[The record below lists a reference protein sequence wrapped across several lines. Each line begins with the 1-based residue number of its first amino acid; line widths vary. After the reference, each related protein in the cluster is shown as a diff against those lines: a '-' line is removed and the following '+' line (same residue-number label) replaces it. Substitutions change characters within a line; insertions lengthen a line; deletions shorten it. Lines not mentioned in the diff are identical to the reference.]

1 MSVVC
6 LRALAGRRAS
16 ALTFLAP
23 HLRNSQANLRKYP
36 LMPAKLSVV
45 IPTYNRPQLLRRA
58 LRFLRTEGRIPI
70 IVADG
75 SLPDAA
81 ETNAATC
88 KGMGGNVPYFHL
100 PSPAGSAAQIN
111 NVIQRLSMALSM
123 VKTPYVVF
131 CADDDLL
138 VMRISTGLRRIS

>member
-1 MSVVC
+1 
-6 LRALAGRRAS
+6 
-16 ALTFLAP
+16 
-23 HLRNSQANLRKYP
+23 
-36 LMPAKLSVV
+36 MPAKLSVV

-88 KGMGGNVPYFHL
+88 KGMGGNVHVF
-100 PSPAGSAAQIN
+100 SPAQPRRLGCSDQQRDSAFEHGLVDGEN
-111 NVIQRLSMALSM
+111 TVCRL
-123 VKTPYVVF
+123 
-131 CADDDLL
+131 
-138 VMRISTGLRRIS
+138 LR